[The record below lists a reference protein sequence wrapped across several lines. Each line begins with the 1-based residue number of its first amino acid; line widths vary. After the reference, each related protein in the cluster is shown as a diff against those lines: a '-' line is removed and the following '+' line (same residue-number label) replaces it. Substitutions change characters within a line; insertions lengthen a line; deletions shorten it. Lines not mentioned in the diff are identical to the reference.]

1 MVEGI
6 LLSRALK
13 VTYVDPV
20 CKNIGELPITK
31 NYRPASLVNSFRNF
45 QITLSPGKMLP
56 FSNFQYGLLVQ
67 SQIFRQLY
75 LIELLGF

>member
-6 LLSRALK
+6 LLSRVLK
-13 VTYVDPV
+13 VTYVVPV
-20 CKNIGELPITK
+20 CKNIGELPEAK
-31 NYRPASLVNSFRNF
+31 NCRPASLVNSFRNF
-45 QITLSPGKMLP
+45 QITLSSGKMWP
-56 FSNFQYGLLVQ
+56 FSDFQYGLLVQ